1 MEMLIIDRESG
12 FECLVEKRWDL
23 KKNLSEL
30 NYFLLSYDYHAFN
43 YDYHT
48 TLY

>member
-1 MEMLIIDRESG
+1 MLGGEEVR
-12 FECLVEKRWDL
+12 FK

-30 NYFLLSYDYHAFN
+30 NYFLLSHDYHAFN
-43 YDYHT
+43 YDHHT